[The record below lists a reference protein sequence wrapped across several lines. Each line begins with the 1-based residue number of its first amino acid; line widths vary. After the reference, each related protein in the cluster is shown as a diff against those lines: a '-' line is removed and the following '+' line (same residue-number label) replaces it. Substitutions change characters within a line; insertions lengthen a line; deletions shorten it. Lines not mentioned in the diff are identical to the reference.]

1 MPKRVALPDTFSL
14 WRSIVATYQA
24 IAAISSAIVTA
35 LKDASPG
42 SPFEGM
48 SFGIY
53 GTKQFEKPMDEGVS
67 LFLFRLGAGSRRNLP
82 LRTGRNGETYRPLI
96 AVDLHYL
103 ITAWGKTPAQQQ
115 LLLGWALSQLAS
127 LPTIPS
133 FILNNF
139 APDVFQPQDSVD
151 LIFDPLSLQD
161 IANLWEPLKSNY
173 QASATYV
180 ARMVVIESQLVTL
193 QTAPVQTR
201 QFDFNKET
209 GE

>member
-1 MPKRVALPDTFSL
+1 M
-14 WRSIVATYQA
+14 ATYQA

-48 SFGIY
+48 SFDIY

-67 LFLFRLGAGSRRNLP
+67 LFLFRLGSGSRRNLP
-82 LRTGRNGETYRPLI
+82 LRVGRNGDTYRPLI

-103 ITAWGKTPAQQQ
+103 VTAWGKTPAKQQM
-115 LLLGWALSQLAS
+115 LLGWSLSQLAGLS
-127 LPTIPS
+127 AIPA
-133 FILNNF
+133 FMLNNF
-139 APDVFQPQDSVD
+139 SPDVFQPQDTVE

-180 ARMVVIESQLVTL
+180 ARMVVIESVVAPSP
-193 QTAPVQTR
+193 QTPVQTR
-201 QFDFNKET
+201 QFDFGKESVQP
-209 GE
+209 